1 MTCSG
6 LVAQRLQGVPPQSFL
21 RLVAL
26 VQGVVYVLTGVWPLV
41 HMASFL
47 AVTGPKTDLWLVN
60 TVGVLVAV
68 IGAVLLTAVG
78 RGLPRIEIRLLGAAS
93 AAALAAIDIY
103 YVTAGVIWP
112 IYLADAVFEIVL
124 AAAWGILSMVIG
136 RAETR
141 I

>member
-1 MTCSG
+1 MF
-6 LVAQRLQGVPPQSFL
+6 AQRLRYVPPQSFL

-26 VQGVVYVLTGVWPLV
+26 VQGIVYVLTGVWPLV

>member
-1 MTCSG
+1 MF
-6 LVAQRLQGVPPQSFL
+6 AQRLQGVPPQSFL

-41 HMASFL
+41 HMKSFL

-78 RGLPRIEIRLLGAAS
+78 RGLPRMEIRLLGAAS

-112 IYLADAVFEIVL
+112 VYLVDAIFEIVL
-124 AAAWGILSMVIG
+124 AAAWGILSMVIE
-136 RAETR
+136 RTETR

>member
-1 MTCSG
+1 M
-6 LVAQRLQGVPPQSFL
+6 PPQSFL